1 MTYTFSIQLTGGVD
15 VKFGLTAPGRPLLG
29 AEVSGAMQKINTM
42 VIVLNGVEAYDW
54 YLAQDG
60 GTLNKEARPLPTIKV
75 NGVAGPLPTYIGRK
89 QSRGYPEWPG
99 IVVPRAPPTQ

>member
-60 GTLNKEARPLPTIKV
+60 GTINKEAQAAADDQGQWRCGTFADLHWT
-75 NGVAGPLPTYIGRK
+75 
-89 QSRGYPEWPG
+89 
-99 IVVPRAPPTQ
+99 